1 VKCKIKMLLARRRFG
16 PVLTEGEGEGWLRNI
31 YFLYLVELEAVARAA
46 PLLANMNFG
55 PEDAALRTN
64 LQVGSS

>member
-1 VKCKIKMLLARRRFG
+1 MLLARRRFD
-16 PVLTEGEGEGWLRNI
+16 PVLTGGEGEGWLRNI

-46 PLLANMNFG
+46 PLLASMNFG

-64 LQVGSS
+64 LQVASS